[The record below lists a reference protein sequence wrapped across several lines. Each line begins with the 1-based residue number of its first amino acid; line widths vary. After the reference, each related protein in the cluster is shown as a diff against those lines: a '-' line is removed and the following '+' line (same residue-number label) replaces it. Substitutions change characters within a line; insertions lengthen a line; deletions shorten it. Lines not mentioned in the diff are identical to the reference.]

1 MTKELKQQKLK
12 ENFKS
17 TSNHYQEFLKHLGI
31 DPEDFEDEFDIE
43 IDDYAN

>member
-1 MTKELKQQKLK
+1 MTEELEQSQIK

-17 TSNHYQEFLKHLGI
+17 TNTYYQEFLKHLGI

-43 IDDYAN
+43 IDDNAN

>member
-12 ENFKS
+12 ENVNL

-31 DPEDFEDEFDIE
+31 DSEDFEDEFDIE